1 MSLGLDRL
9 NDAAGGGLTKERLNR
24 VEIERVLDDG
34 EGGEPERPNP
44 FAALESL
51 KRGEPGD
58 KKH

>member
-1 MSLGLDRL
+1 LHESLVSGVAGAEGEGDE
-9 NDAAGGGLTKERLNR
+9 AAPE
-24 VEIERVLDDG
+24 EAG

-51 KRGEPGD
+51 KRGEPDD